1 MYLSKSRR
9 PITGRPLARTITAAF
24 LLTALGISIQASAS
38 VPVDP
43 GTASL
48 ETRLREARVFEE
60 PLIATGPSSVEEQQA
75 LWQAVQ
81 QYRDAGNAEA
91 FAPLQSFLTQYPNS
105 AWGLALRTNLGLT
118 YYRLGYFSRAMDAW
132 EAAWRDARAQTQ
144 PETKRLADRALGEL
158 VRMHARIGHADR
170 VTALLEEA
178 QARPLQGPA
187 TEAIAGA
194 REGLWLMR
202 NEPGV
207 AYLCGPMALK
217 NILEFQG
224 ADRSRIA
231 KINAVRSSPQGVTL
245 DTVGKLAQQ
254 VKLPYTIARRSPGT
268 PIPLPAVVHWKIN
281 HYAAIVAEENGQYH
295 LKDPTFGRD
304 LWISKAALEAETS
317 NYFLIPK
324 QAARQPGWKTV
335 AQAEAKQ
342 VFGMGATTVVDET
355 RLTPNDP
362 KACDCKN
369 EDNAN
374 STGAA
379 DAGIGGGLEGIPS
392 MGMPSY
398 NVHAMLVSLNV
409 VDTPVG
415 YRPPKGPAVN
425 FTLTY
430 NQRDAHQPAN
440 FTYFNFGPKW
450 TSNWL
455 SYVQDDPAS
464 PGSSVM
470 RYVAGGGVV
479 FQSGYNTSTGT
490 FTVEAAEASV
500 LVRTSA
506 TSYER
511 RLSDG
516 SKEVYAQP
524 DGATYA
530 PRRVFLTQIVDRRG
544 NAVTLTYDGQ
554 QRLTAVTDALGK
566 RTTLGYGNASNPL
579 LVTQITD
586 PFGRMAQIGYD
597 ASGLLSD
604 ITDAIGMKSSF
615 SYDAGTFINAMTT
628 PYGTTHFAYGESGM
642 QRWINITDPL
652 GQTERVEYAH
662 PTPGMS
668 PSESQAPAGMNV
680 FNEWLHYRN
689 TYYWNAKAYAESAGD
704 YTKARLTHW
713 FHAKDNSQM
722 TAGAIESTKEP
733 QESRVWYKYA
743 NQVWAAAVGPT
754 EQPTQI
760 GRVRDDGTTER
771 VQLTYNA
778 QGNLTTK
785 IDAAGQQVSYDY
797 ASNGIDVVRIYGL
810 GINPIAEYT
819 YDDQHNPLTYRD
831 AAGQVTT
838 YTYNAAGQKTSETN
852 ALGQTT
858 RWEYDNDGFLQ
869 RVVNASGKADV
880 SFTYD
885 AVGRVA
891 SRTDAEGY
899 TLRYQYDALN
909 RLTQIQYPD
918 NTTRVQAWDKLDLA
932 SVTDQMGRV
941 TRYAY
946 NSARNRVRA
955 TDPLGRATQYDYY
968 PNGKIKTE
976 TDANGTVTA
985 FTYTPSGRL
994 ATRTVTAAGGA
1005 AQTTSYSYD
1014 GIGQLTQVTQHDGS
1028 TATYKYDGARRLTA
1042 ATDTQGNS
1050 VQYTLD
1056 QRGNHTQD
1064 QLKDPSGNPT
1074 RQVDRVFDAMNRPVQ
1089 VTQQGGL
1096 PTSAATEALIKV
1108 VPVGVTAS
1116 STYSDNVPARVID
1129 GVSSNAWIAS
1139 GYAPQW
1145 IEVDLG
1151 AAVPLKKLRMLVS
1164 QSPAGQTTHVV
1175 TGGMNPAPTSVLQ
1188 TVSRNTVDGQWLE
1201 VSLDTAVSVRYIR
1214 ISTTGSPSWVSWHE
1228 LEFYRTPEGASTLT
1242 KILPTAVTASGY
1254 YSSNVPGQAVDGK
1267 NDTSWTATDAPQWIE
1282 VDLGA
1287 VVPLKKMRLLT
1298 SQSPAGQTTHVVTAD
1313 TAAAPTN
1320 VLQTF
1325 SGNTTD
1331 NQWLEASRET
1341 APVNVRYVR
1350 IQTTSSP
1357 SWVSWHELEF
1367 YR

>member
-1 MYLSKSRR
+1 MYPFESRR
-9 PITGRPLARTITAAF
+9 PLAGRPLARAIAATF
-24 LLTALGISIQASAS
+24 LLTALGIGIPASAS
-38 VPVDP
+38 VQPDP

-60 PLIATGPSSVEEQQA
+60 PLIATGPSSAEEQQA

-91 FAPLQSFLTQYPNS
+91 FAPLQAFLAQYPNS

-118 YYRLGYFSRAMDAW
+118 YYRLGYFSRAMEAW
-132 EAAWRDARAQTQ
+132 EGAWRDAQAQTQ

-170 VTALLEEA
+170 VTELLKES

-194 REGLWLMR
+194 RDGLWLMR

-207 AYLCGPMALK
+207 AYLCGPMAIK

-224 ADRSRIA
+224 ADRSSIARIS
-231 KINAVRSSPQGVTL
+231 AVRSSPHGVTL

-254 VKLPYTIARRSPGT
+254 VKLPYAIARRSPGT

-324 QAARQPGWKTV
+324 QAVKQPGWKTV
-335 AQAEAKQ
+335 AQAEAKK
-342 VFGMGATTVVDET
+342 VFGMGATTAVDDT

-374 STGAA
+374 GGGAP
-379 DAGIGGGLEGIPS
+379 DAGVGGGMEGIPS
-392 MGMPSY
+392 MGMPTY

-430 NQRDAHQPAN
+430 NQRDAYQPAN
-440 FTYFNFGPKW
+440 FAYFNFGPKW

-455 SYVQDDPAS
+455 SYVQDNPVS

-470 RYVAGGGVV
+470 RYVAGGGAVV
-479 FQSGYNTSTGT
+479 QNGYNTSTGT
-490 FTVEAAEASV
+490 FAADPADASM
-500 LVRTSA
+500 LVQTSV

-511 RLSDG
+511 RLRDG

-544 NAVTLTYDGQ
+544 NAVTLSYDAQ
-554 QRLTAVTDALGK
+554 MRLTAVTDALGK
-566 RTTLGYGNASNPL
+566 RTTLGYGSASNPL

-586 PFGRMAQIGYD
+586 PFGRSAQIGYD
-597 ASGLLSD
+597 ASGRLSD

-615 SYDAGTFINAMTT
+615 GYDAGTFINAMTT
-628 PYGTTHFAYGESGM
+628 PYGTTRFAYGESGM

-668 PSESQAPAGMNV
+668 SSDPQVPAGMNV
-680 FNEWLHYRN
+680 FNEWMHYRN
-689 TYYWNAKAYAESAGD
+689 TFYWNAKAYAESAGD

-713 FHAKDNSQM
+713 FHSKDNSNM
-722 TAGAIESTKEP
+722 TAGAIESTREP

-743 NQVWAAAVGPT
+743 NQPWAGAIGPT
-754 EQPTQI
+754 EQPTLI
-760 GRVRDDGTTER
+760 GRLRDDGTTEL

-778 QGNLTTK
+778 QGNVTTK
-785 IDAAGQQVSYDY
+785 IDAAGQQISYDY
-797 ASNGIDVVRIYGL
+797 ASNGVDVVRVYGL

-819 YDDQHNPLTYRD
+819 YDAQHNPLTYRD
-831 AAGQVTT
+831 AAGKVTT

-852 ALGQTT
+852 ALGQTA

-869 RVVNASGKADV
+869 RVVNASGKTDV

-946 NSARNRVRA
+946 NSVRNRIQV
-955 TDPLGRATQYDYY
+955 TDPLGRTTQSDYY
-968 PNGKIKTE
+968 PNGKPKTE
-976 TDANGTVTA
+976 TDAKGTVTA

-1005 AQTTSYSYD
+1005 AQTTFYSYD
-1014 GIGQLTQVTQHDGS
+1014 GIGQLTQVTQPDGS
-1028 TATYKYDGARRLTA
+1028 TATYKHDGARRLTA
-1042 ATDTQGNS
+1042 ATDAQGNS

-1089 VTQQGGL
+1089 ITQQGAL
-1096 PTSAATEALIKV
+1096 PTSAGTEALVKV
-1108 VPVGVTAS
+1108 APMGVTAS
-1116 STYSDNVPARVID
+1116 STYSDNVPGRATD

-1151 AAVPLKKLRMLVS
+1151 TAVPLKKVRMLVS
-1164 QSPAGQTTHVV
+1164 QNPAGQTTHVV
-1175 TGGMNPAPTSVLQ
+1175 TGGLSPAPTGVLQ

-1214 ISTTGSPSWVSWHE
+1214 ITTTGSPSWVSWHE
-1228 LEFYRTPEGASTLT
+1228 LEFYRSAVLPALT
-1242 KILPTAVTASGY
+1242 RIVPAGVSASGTY
-1254 YSSNVPGQAVDGK
+1254 GSNVPGQAIDGN
-1267 NDTSWTATDAPQWIE
+1267 NDTPWTATSAPQWIE

-1298 SQSPAGQTTHVVTAD
+1298 SQNPAGQTTHVIEGD
-1313 TAAAPTN
+1313 TVPAPGRELK
-1320 VLQTF
+1320 VL
-1325 SGNTTD
+1325 SGNTAD
-1331 NQWLEASRET
+1331 KQWLESSWEG

-1350 IQTTSSP
+1350 IQTMSSP

>member
-9 PITGRPLARTITAAF
+9 PITGRPLARAITAAF

-60 PLIATGPSSVEEQQA
+60 PLIATGPSSLEEQQA

-91 FAPLQSFLTQYPNS
+91 FVPLQSFLAQYPDS

-207 AYLCGPMALK
+207 AYLCGPMAIM

-231 KINAVRSSPQGVTL
+231 RINAVRSSPHGVTL
-245 DTVGKLAQQ
+245 ETVGKLAQQ

-455 SYVQDDPAS
+455 SYVQDDPVS

-586 PFGRMAQIGYD
+586 PFGRTAQMGYD
-597 ASGLLSD
+597 ASGRLSE

-628 PYGTTHFAYGESGM
+628 PYGTTQFAYGESGM

-668 PSESQAPAGMNV
+668 SSESQTPAGMNV
-680 FNEWLHYRN
+680 FNDWLHYRN
-689 TYYWNAKAYAESAGD
+689 TFYWNAKAYAESAGD

-713 FHAKDNSQM
+713 FHSKDNSQM
-722 TAGAIESTKEP
+722 TAGAIESTREP

-743 NQVWAAAVGPT
+743 NQAWTGAIGPT

-760 GRVRDDGTTER
+760 GRLRDDGTTEL

-778 QGNLTTK
+778 QGNVTTK
-785 IDAAGQQVSYDY
+785 IDAAGQQISYDY
-797 ASNGIDVVRIYGL
+797 ASNGIDVVRVYGL

-831 AAGQVTT
+831 AAGKVTT
-838 YTYNAAGQKTSETN
+838 YTYNAAGQKISETN

-869 RVVNASGKADV
+869 RVVNANGKTDV

-918 NTTRVQAWDKLDLA
+918 NTTRVQGWDKLDLA
-932 SVTDQMGRV
+932 SVTDQLGRV
-941 TRYAY
+941 THYAY
-946 NSARNRVRA
+946 NSVRNRVQV
-955 TDPLGRATQYDYY
+955 TDPLGRTTQSDYY
-968 PNGKIKTE
+968 PNGKLKTE
-976 TDANGTVTA
+976 TDAKGTVTA
-985 FTYTPSGRL
+985 LTYTPSGRL

-1014 GIGQLTQVTQHDGS
+1014 GIGQLTQATQPDGS
-1028 TATYKYDGARRLTA
+1028 TATYKHDGARRMTA

-1064 QLKDPSGNPT
+1064 QIKDPSGNPT

-1089 VTQQGGL
+1089 VTQQGTL

-1116 STYSDNVPARVID
+1116 STYSDNVPARAID

-1151 AAVPLKKLRMLVS
+1151 AEVPLKKLRMLVS
-1164 QSPAGQTTHVV
+1164 QNPAGQTTHVV
-1175 TGGMNPAPTSVLQ
+1175 TGGLSPAPTSVLQ

-1214 ISTTGSPSWVSWHE
+1214 ITTTGSPSWVSWHE
-1228 LEFYRTPEGASTLT
+1228 LEFYRPAVLPALT
-1242 KILPTAVTASGY
+1242 KIVPAGVSASGT
-1254 YSSNVPGQAVDGK
+1254 YSTNVPGQAIDGN
-1267 NDTSWTATDAPQWIE
+1267 NDTPWTATSAPQWIE

-1298 SQSPAGQTTHVVTAD
+1298 SQNPAGQTMHVIKGD
-1313 TAAAPTN
+1313 TAPAPSRELK
-1320 VLQTF
+1320 VL
-1325 SGNTTD
+1325 SGNTAD
-1331 NQWLEASRET
+1331 KQWLESSWEG

>member
-24 LLTALGISIQASAS
+24 LLTALGISVPASAS

-60 PLIATGPSSVEEQQA
+60 PLIATGPSSLEEQQA

-231 KINAVRSSPQGVTL
+231 KINAVRSSPHGVTL
-245 DTVGKLAQQ
+245 ETVGKLAQQ

-317 NYFLIPK
+317 NYFVIPK

-342 VFGMGATTVVDET
+342 VFGMGATTAVDDT
-355 RLTPNDP
+355 RLTPNDA
-362 KACDCKN
+362 KACDCKS
-369 EDNAN
+369 EDNA
-374 STGAA
+374 SSAGAA
-379 DAGIGGGLEGIPS
+379 DAGIGSGLEGIPS

-415 YRPPKGPAVN
+415 YRPPKGPAVS

-464 PGSSVM
+464 AGSSVM

-479 FQSGYNTSTGT
+479 FQSGYNASTGT
-490 FTVEAAEASV
+490 FNAESYDASV

-516 SKEVYAQP
+516 GKEVYAQP

-554 QRLTAVTDALGK
+554 QRLTVVTDALGK

-586 PFGRMAQIGYD
+586 PFGRTAQIGYD
-597 ASGLLSD
+597 ASGRLSE

-628 PYGTTHFAYGESGM
+628 PYGTTQFAYGESGM

-652 GQTERVEYAH
+652 GQTERVEYAQ
-662 PTPGMS
+662 PASGIPS
-668 PSESQAPAGMNV
+668 SESQTPAGMEV
-680 FNEWLHYRN
+680 FNSWINYRN
-689 TYYWNAKAYAESAGD
+689 TFYWNAKAYAESAGD

-713 FHAKDNSQM
+713 LHSRDINNG
-722 TAGAIESTKEP
+722 TAGVIESTKEP

-743 NQVWAAAVGPT
+743 DQPGIATAGPS

-760 GRVRDDGTTER
+760 GRVRDDGTAEIVR
-771 VQLTYNA
+771 MTYNA
-778 QGNLTTK
+778 QGSLTTK

-810 GINPIAEYT
+810 GLYPIAEYT
-819 YDDQHNPLTYRD
+819 YDDKHNPLTYRD

-852 ALGQTT
+852 ALGKTT

-869 RVVNASGKADV
+869 RVVNANGKTDV

-918 NTTRVQAWDKLDLA
+918 HTTRVQTWDKLDLA
-932 SVTDQMGRV
+932 SVTDQLGRI

-946 NSARNRVRA
+946 NNVRNRVQA
-955 TDPLGRATQYDYY
+955 TDSLGRSTQYGYY

-985 FTYTPSGRL
+985 FTYTASGRL
-994 ATRTVTAAGGA
+994 ATRTVTTTGSA
-1005 AQTTSYSYD
+1005 AQTTTYGYD
-1014 GIGQLTQVTQHDGS
+1014 SIGQLTQVTQPDGS
-1028 TATYKYDGARRLTA
+1028 YTTFKYDGARRMT
-1042 ATDTQGNS
+1042 TVSDSQGNT
-1050 VQYTLD
+1050 VQYVLD
-1056 QRGNHTQD
+1056 QRGNRTQEQATD
-1064 QLKDPSGNPT
+1064 LSGNPT
-1074 RQVDRVFDAMNRPVQ
+1074 RQVNRVSDAMNRPLQ
-1089 VTQQGGL
+1089 VTQGASSSG
-1096 PTSAATEALIKV
+1096 TSSVELIKV
-1108 VPVGVTAS
+1108 TPAGATAS
-1116 STYSDNVPARVID
+1116 GSYDGNVAARAID
-1129 GVSSNAWIAS
+1129 GDNGSAWIAPS
-1139 GYAPQW
+1139 Y
-1145 IEVDLG
+1145 
-1151 AAVPLKKLRMLVS
+1151 
-1164 QSPAGQTTHVV
+1164 
-1175 TGGMNPAPTSVLQ
+1175 PT
-1188 TVSRNTVDGQWLE
+1188 
-1201 VSLDTAVSVRYIR
+1201 
-1214 ISTTGSPSWVSWHE
+1214 
-1228 LEFYRTPEGASTLT
+1228 
-1242 KILPTAVTASGY
+1242 
-1254 YSSNVPGQAVDGK
+1254 
-1267 NDTSWTATDAPQWIE
+1267 QWIE

-1287 VVPLKKMRLLT
+1287 VVPLKKLRMRV
-1298 SQSPAGQTTHVVTAD
+1298 SQSPSGSTTHVVTGD
-1313 TAAAPTN
+1313 GM

-1331 NQWLEASRET
+1331 GQWLEASWES

-1350 IQTTSSP
+1350 ITTTASP

>member
-1 MYLSKSRR
+1 MYPFESRR
-9 PITGRPLARTITAAF
+9 PLAGRPLARAIAATF
-24 LLTALGISIQASAS
+24 LLTALGIGIPASAS
-38 VPVDP
+38 VQPDP

-60 PLIATGPSSVEEQQA
+60 PLIATGPSSAEEQQA

-91 FAPLQSFLTQYPNS
+91 FAPLQAFLAQYPNS

-118 YYRLGYFSRAMDAW
+118 YYRLGYFSRAMEAW
-132 EAAWRDARAQTQ
+132 EGAWRDAQAQTQ

-170 VTALLEEA
+170 VTELLKES

-194 REGLWLMR
+194 RDGLWLMR

-207 AYLCGPMALK
+207 AYLCGPMAIK

-224 ADRSRIA
+224 ADRSSIARIS
-231 KINAVRSSPQGVTL
+231 AVRSSPHGVTL

-254 VKLPYTIARRSPGT
+254 VKLPYAIARRSPGT

-324 QAARQPGWKTV
+324 QAVKQPGWKTV
-335 AQAEAKQ
+335 AQAEAKK
-342 VFGMGATTVVDET
+342 VFGMGATTAVDDT

-374 STGAA
+374 GGGAP
-379 DAGIGGGLEGIPS
+379 DAGVGGGMEGIPS
-392 MGMPSY
+392 MGMPTY

-430 NQRDAHQPAN
+430 NQRDAYQPAN
-440 FTYFNFGPKW
+440 FAYFNFGPKW

-455 SYVQDDPAS
+455 SYVQDNPVS

-470 RYVAGGGVV
+470 RYVAGGGAVV
-479 FQSGYNTSTGT
+479 QNGYNTSTGT
-490 FTVEAAEASV
+490 FAADPADASM
-500 LVRTSA
+500 LVQTSV

-511 RLSDG
+511 RLRDG

-544 NAVTLTYDGQ
+544 NAVTLSYDAQ
-554 QRLTAVTDALGK
+554 MRLTAVTDALGK
-566 RTTLGYGNASNPL
+566 RTTLGYGSASNPL

-586 PFGRMAQIGYD
+586 PFGRSAQIGYD
-597 ASGLLSD
+597 ASGRLSD

-615 SYDAGTFINAMTT
+615 GYDAGTFINAMTT
-628 PYGTTHFAYGESGM
+628 PYGTTRFAYGESGM

-668 PSESQAPAGMNV
+668 SSDPQVPAGMNV
-680 FNEWLHYRN
+680 FNEWMHYRN
-689 TYYWNAKAYAESAGD
+689 TFYWNAKAYAESAGD

-713 FHAKDNSQM
+713 FHSKDNSNM
-722 TAGAIESTKEP
+722 TAGAIESTREP

-743 NQVWAAAVGPT
+743 NQPWAGAIGPT
-754 EQPTQI
+754 EQPTLI
-760 GRVRDDGTTER
+760 GRLRDDGTTEL

-778 QGNLTTK
+778 QGNVTTK
-785 IDAAGQQVSYDY
+785 IDAAGQQISYDY
-797 ASNGIDVVRIYGL
+797 ASNGVDVVRVYGL

-819 YDDQHNPLTYRD
+819 YDAQHNPLTYRD
-831 AAGQVTT
+831 AAGKVTT

-852 ALGQTT
+852 ALGQTA

-869 RVVNASGKADV
+869 RVVNASGKTDV

-946 NSARNRVRA
+946 NSVRNRIQV
-955 TDPLGRATQYDYY
+955 TDPLGRTTQSDYY
-968 PNGKIKTE
+968 PNGKPKTE
-976 TDANGTVTA
+976 TDAKGTVTA

-1005 AQTTSYSYD
+1005 AQTTFYSYD
-1014 GIGQLTQVTQHDGS
+1014 GIGQLTQVTQPDGS
-1028 TATYKYDGARRLTA
+1028 TATYKHDGARRLTA
-1042 ATDTQGNS
+1042 ATDAQGNS

-1089 VTQQGGL
+1089 ITQQGAL
-1096 PTSAATEALIKV
+1096 PTSAGTEALVKV
-1108 VPVGVTAS
+1108 APMGVTAS
-1116 STYSDNVPARVID
+1116 STYSDNVPGRATD

-1151 AAVPLKKLRMLVS
+1151 TAVPLKKVRMLVS
-1164 QSPAGQTTHVV
+1164 QNPAGQTTHVV
-1175 TGGMNPAPTSVLQ
+1175 TGGLSPAPTGVLQ

-1214 ISTTGSPSWVSWHE
+1214 ITTTGSPSWVSWHE
-1228 LEFYRTPEGASTLT
+1228 LEFYRSAVLPALT
-1242 KILPTAVTASGY
+1242 RIVPAGVSASGTY
-1254 YSSNVPGQAVDGK
+1254 GSNVPGQAIDGN
-1267 NDTSWTATDAPQWIE
+1267 NDTPWTATSAPQWIE

-1298 SQSPAGQTTHVVTAD
+1298 SQNPAGQSTHVIKGD
-1313 TAAAPTN
+1313 TVPAPGRELK
-1320 VLQTF
+1320 VL
-1325 SGNTTD
+1325 SGNTAD
-1331 NQWLEASRET
+1331 KQWLESSWEG

-1350 IQTTSSP
+1350 IQTMSSP

>member
-1 MYLSKSRR
+1 MYPFESRR
-9 PITGRPLARTITAAF
+9 PLAGRPLARAIAATF
-24 LLTALGISIQASAS
+24 LLTALGIGIPASAS
-38 VPVDP
+38 VQPDP

-60 PLIATGPSSVEEQQA
+60 PLIATGPSSAEEQQA

-91 FAPLQSFLTQYPNS
+91 FAPLQAFLAQYPNS

-118 YYRLGYFSRAMDAW
+118 YYRLGYFSRAMEAW
-132 EAAWRDARAQTQ
+132 EGAWRDAQAQTQ

-170 VTALLEEA
+170 VTELLKES

-194 REGLWLMR
+194 RDGLWLMR

-207 AYLCGPMALK
+207 AYLCGPMAIK

-231 KINAVRSSPQGVTL
+231 RISAVRSSPHGVTL

-324 QAARQPGWKTV
+324 QAVKQPGWKTV
-335 AQAEAKQ
+335 AQAEAKKI
-342 VFGMGATTVVDET
+342 FGMGATTSADDT

-362 KACDCKN
+362 KACDCKS

-374 STGAA
+374 GGGAP
-379 DAGIGGGLEGIPS
+379 DAGVGGGMEGIPS
-392 MGMPSY
+392 MGMPTY

-430 NQRDAHQPAN
+430 NQRDAYQPAN
-440 FTYFNFGPKW
+440 FAYFNFGPKW

-455 SYVQDDPAS
+455 SYVQDNPVS

-470 RYVAGGGVV
+470 RYVAGGGAVV
-479 FQSGYNTSTGT
+479 QSGYNTSTGT
-490 FTVEAAEASV
+490 FTADSADASM

-511 RLSDG
+511 RMGDG

-544 NAVTLTYDGQ
+544 NAVTLSYDAQ
-554 QRLTAVTDALGK
+554 MRLTTVTDALGK

-586 PFGRMAQIGYD
+586 PFGRTAQIGYD
-597 ASGLLSD
+597 ASGRLSD
-604 ITDAIGMKSSF
+604 ITDAIGLKSSF
-615 SYDAGTFINAMTT
+615 GYDAGTFINAMTT
-628 PYGTTHFAYGESGM
+628 PYGTTRFAYGESGM

-668 PSESQAPAGMNV
+668 YSDPQAPAGMNV
-680 FNEWLHYRN
+680 FNEWMQYRN
-689 TYYWNAKAYAESAGD
+689 TFYWNAKAYAESAGD

-713 FHAKDNSQM
+713 FHSKDNDHM
-722 TAGAIESTKEP
+722 TAGAIESTREP

-743 NQVWAAAVGPT
+743 NQPWAGAIGPT
-754 EQPTQI
+754 EQPTLI
-760 GRVRDDGTTER
+760 GRLRDDGTTEL

-778 QGNLTTK
+778 QGNVTTK
-785 IDAAGQQVSYDY
+785 IDAAGQQISYDY
-797 ASNGIDVVRIYGL
+797 ASNGVDVVRVYGL

-831 AAGQVTT
+831 AAGKVTT

-852 ALGQTT
+852 ALGQTA

-869 RVVNASGKADV
+869 RVVNASGKTDV

-946 NSARNRVRA
+946 NSVRNRIQV
-955 TDPLGRATQYDYY
+955 TDPLGRTTQSDYY
-968 PNGKIKTE
+968 PNGKPKTE
-976 TDANGTVTA
+976 TDAKGTVTA
-985 FTYTPSGRL
+985 LTYTPSGRL

-1005 AQTTSYSYD
+1005 AQTTFYSYD
-1014 GIGQLTQVTQHDGS
+1014 GIGQLTQVTQPDGS
-1028 TATYKYDGARRLTA
+1028 TATYKHDGARRLTA
-1042 ATDTQGNS
+1042 ATDAQGNS

-1089 VTQQGGL
+1089 VTQQGAL
-1096 PTSAATEALIKV
+1096 PTSTGTEALVKV
-1108 VPVGVTAS
+1108 VPMGVTAS
-1116 STYSDNVPARVID
+1116 STYSGNAPARATD

-1151 AAVPLKKLRMLVS
+1151 AAVPLKKVRMLVS
-1164 QSPAGQTTHVV
+1164 QNPAGQTTHVV
-1175 TGGMNPAPTSVLQ
+1175 TGGMSPAPTGVLQ

-1214 ISTTGSPSWVSWHE
+1214 ITTTGSPSWVSWHE
-1228 LEFYRTPEGASTLT
+1228 LEFYRSAVLPALT
-1242 KILPTAVTASGY
+1242 RIVPAGVSASGTY
-1254 YSSNVPGQAVDGK
+1254 GSNAPGQAIDGN
-1267 NDTSWTATDAPQWIE
+1267 NDTPWTATSAPQWIE

-1298 SQSPAGQTTHVVTAD
+1298 SQNPAGQTTHVIKGD
-1313 TAAAPTN
+1313 TVPAPGRELK
-1320 VLQTF
+1320 VL
-1325 SGNTTD
+1325 SGNTAD
-1331 NQWLEASRET
+1331 KQWLESSWEG

-1350 IQTTSSP
+1350 IQTMSSP

>member
-1 MYLSKSRR
+1 MHLSKSRR
-9 PITGRPLARTITAAF
+9 PLTGRPLARAIAAVF
-24 LLTALGISIQASAS
+24 VLTTLGLGIPASATI
-38 VPVDP
+38 PADP
-43 GTASL
+43 GTAAL
-48 ETRLREARVFEE
+48 EARLREVRVFEE
-60 PLIATGPSSVEEQQA
+60 PLIATGPSSPEEQQA

-81 QYRDAGNAEA
+81 HYRDAGNAEA
-91 FAPLQSFLTQYPNS
+91 FAPLQAFLTQYPNS

-207 AYLCGPMALK
+207 AYLCGPMAIK

-224 ADRSRIA
+224 ADRSLIARIS
-231 KINAVRSSPQGVTL
+231 AVRSSPHGVTL

-304 LWISKAALEAETS
+304 LWISKEALEAETS
-317 NYFLIPK
+317 NYFLISK
-324 QAARQPGWKTV
+324 QAAKQPGWKTV

-342 VFGMGATTVVDET
+342 VFGMGATTAVDET

-374 STGAA
+374 SAGAP
-379 DAGIGGGLEGIPS
+379 DAGVGGGLESIPS

-415 YRPPKGPAVN
+415 YRPPKGPAVS

-464 PGSSVM
+464 AGSSVM

-479 FQSGYNTSTGT
+479 FQSGYNASTGT
-490 FTVEAAEASV
+490 FTAEAADASM

-544 NAVTLTYDGQ
+544 NAVTLSYDAQ
-554 QRLTAVTDALGK
+554 LRLTVVTDALGK
-566 RTTLGYGNASNPL
+566 RTTLSYGNTNNPL

-586 PFGRMAQIGYD
+586 PFGRSAQIGYD
-597 ASGLLSD
+597 ASGRLSD

-615 SYDAGTFINAMTT
+615 GYDAGTFINAMTT
-628 PYGTTHFAYGESGM
+628 PYGTTQFAYGESGM

-668 PSESQAPAGMNV
+668 SSDPQAPAGMNV
-680 FNEWLHYRN
+680 FNEWMHYRN
-689 TYYWNAKAYAESAGD
+689 TFYWNAKAYAEGAGD

-713 FHAKDNSQM
+713 FHSKDNDHM
-722 TAGAIESTKEP
+722 TAGAIESTREP

-743 NQVWAAAVGPT
+743 NQPWGGAIGPT

-760 GRVRDDGTTER
+760 GRLRDDGTTEL

-778 QGNLTTK
+778 QGNVTSK
-785 IDAAGQQVSYDY
+785 IDAAGQQLSYDY
-797 ASNGIDVVRIYGL
+797 ASNGIDVVRVYGL

-831 AAGQVTT
+831 AAGKVTT
-838 YTYNAAGQKTSETN
+838 YTYNAAGQKISETN

-869 RVVNASGKADV
+869 RVVNANGKTDV

-918 NTTRVQAWDKLDLA
+918 NTTRVQGWDKLDLA
-932 SVTDQMGRV
+932 SVTDQLGRV
-941 TRYAY
+941 THYAY
-946 NSARNRVRA
+946 NSVRNRVQV
-955 TDPLGRATQYDYY
+955 TDPLGRTTQSDYY
-968 PNGKIKTE
+968 PNGKLKTE
-976 TDANGTVTA
+976 TDAKGTVTA
-985 FTYTPSGRL
+985 LTYTPSGRL

-1005 AQTTSYSYD
+1005 AQTTSYSHD
-1014 GIGQLTQVTQHDGS
+1014 GIGQLTQVTQSDGS
-1028 TATYKYDGARRLTA
+1028 TTTFKYDGARRMTA
-1042 ATDTQGNS
+1042 ASDSQGNS
-1050 VQYTLD
+1050 IQYTLD
-1056 QRGNHTQD
+1056 QRGNRLQE
-1064 QLKDPSGNPT
+1064 QINDPAGT
-1074 RQVDRVFDAMNRPVQ
+1074 RMFLVDRVFDPMNRLSQ
-1089 VTQQGGL
+1089 VKKETAL
-1096 PTSAATEALIKV
+1096 APMPLTKVATPMSA
-1108 VPVGVTAS
+1108 TAS
-1116 STYSDNVPARVID
+1116 STSGTFSPSLAID
-1129 GVSSNAWIAS
+1129 GVTTSPWIATS
-1139 GYAPQW
+1139 WPQQW

-1151 AAVPLKKLRMLVS
+1151 
-1164 QSPAGQTTHVV
+1164 
-1175 TGGMNPAPTSVLQ
+1175 
-1188 TVSRNTVDGQWLE
+1188 E
-1201 VSLDTAVSVRYIR
+1201 
-1214 ISTTGSPSWVSWHE
+1214 
-1228 LEFYRTPEGASTLT
+1228 
-1242 KILPTAVTASGY
+1242 
-1254 YSSNVPGQAVDGK
+1254 
-1267 NDTSWTATDAPQWIE
+1267 
-1282 VDLGA
+1282 
-1287 VVPLKKMRLLT
+1287 VVPLRKMRLLT
-1298 SQSPAGQTTHVVTAD
+1298 SQNPGGYTTHVVSGD
-1313 TAAAPTN
+1313 VNPAPSNT
-1320 VLQTF
+1320 LQTF
-1325 SGNTTD
+1325 SGSTTD
-1331 NQWLEASRET
+1331 YQWLETSWDV
-1341 APVNVRYVR
+1341 PVNVRYVR
-1350 IQTTSSP
+1350 VTTTSSP

>member
-1 MYLSKSRR
+1 MHLSKSRR
-9 PITGRPLARTITAAF
+9 PLAGRPLARAIAATF
-24 LLTALGISIQASAS
+24 LLTALGIGFPASAS
-38 VPVDP
+38 VSVDP

-60 PLIATGPSSVEEQQA
+60 PLIATGSSRPEEQQA

-91 FAPLQSFLTQYPNS
+91 LAPLQAFLAQYPNS

-118 YYRLGYFSRAMDAW
+118 YYRLGYFSRAMEAW
-132 EAAWRDARAQTQ
+132 EAAWRGAQTQAQ

-170 VTALLEEA
+170 VAELLKES

-194 REGLWLMR
+194 RDGLWLMR

-207 AYLCGPMALK
+207 AYLCGPMAIK

-231 KINAVRSSPQGVTL
+231 RINAVRSSPHGVTL

-254 VKLPYTIARRSPGT
+254 VNLPYTIARRSPGT

-281 HYAAIVAEENGQYH
+281 HYAAIVAERNGQYH
-295 LKDPTFGRD
+295 LKDPTFGHD

-324 QAARQPGWKTV
+324 QAVKQPGWKTV
-335 AQAEAKQ
+335 AQAEAKK
-342 VFGMGATTVVDET
+342 VFGMGATTAVDDT

-374 STGAA
+374 SAGAP
-379 DAGIGGGLEGIPS
+379 DAGVGGGLDGIPS
-392 MGMPSY
+392 MGMPAY

-430 NQRDAHQPAN
+430 NQRDAYQPAN

-470 RYVAGGGVV
+470 RYVAGGGSV
-479 FQSGYNTSTGT
+479 FQSGYNASAGT
-490 FTVEAAEASV
+490 FNAETADASM

-544 NAVTLTYDGQ
+544 NAVTLSYDAQ
-554 QRLTAVTDALGK
+554 MRLTAVTDALGK
-566 RTTLGYGNASNPL
+566 RTTLGYGNASNPM

-586 PFGRMAQIGYD
+586 PFGRRAQIGYD
-597 ASGLLSD
+597 ASGRLSD
-604 ITDAIGMKSSF
+604 ITDAIGLKSSF
-615 SYDAGTFINAMTT
+615 GYDAGTFINAMTT
-628 PYGTTHFAYGESGM
+628 PYGTTRFAYGESGM

-662 PTPGMS
+662 PAAGMPS
-668 PSESQAPAGMNV
+668 SESQTPPGMEV
-680 FNEWLHYRN
+680 FNSWMNYRN
-689 TYYWNAKAYAESAGD
+689 TYYWNATAYAESAGD
-704 YTKARLTHW
+704 YTKARNTHW
-713 FHAKDNSQM
+713 LHSRDNGAA
-722 TAGAIESTKEP
+722 TAGVIESTKEP

-743 NQVWAAAVGPT
+743 DQPGIATAGPS
-754 EQPTQI
+754 EHPTLL
-760 GRVRDDGTTER
+760 GRVRDDGRAELVR
-771 VQLTYNA
+771 MAYNV
-778 QGNLTTK
+778 QGNLTTR
-785 IDAAGQQVSYDY
+785 IDGASQQISYDY
-797 ASNGIDVVRIYGL
+797 ASNGIDVVRVYGL

-819 YDDQHNPLTYRD
+819 YDAQHNPLTYRD
-831 AAGQVTT
+831 AAGKVTT

-852 ALGQTT
+852 ALGQIT
-858 RWEYDNDGFLQ
+858 RWEYDSDGFLQ
-869 RVVNASGKADV
+869 RVVNANGKTDV

-885 AVGRVA
+885 AVGRVG

-941 TRYAY
+941 TRYTY
-946 NSARNRVRA
+946 NSVRNRIQV
-955 TDPLGRATQYDYY
+955 TDPLGRTTQSDYY
-968 PNGKIKTE
+968 PNGKLKTE
-976 TDANGTVTA
+976 TDAKGTVTA
-985 FTYTPSGRL
+985 FTYTASGRL

-1005 AQTTSYSYD
+1005 AQTTSYVYD
-1014 GIGQLTQVTQHDGS
+1014 GIGQLTQVTQPDGS
-1028 TATYKYDGARRLTA
+1028 TATYKYDDARRLTVA
-1042 ATDTQGNS
+1042 SDTQGNTI
-1050 VQYTLD
+1050 QYTLD
-1056 QRGNHTQD
+1056 QRSNHLQD
-1064 QLKDPSGNPT
+1064 EIKNPSGAQT
-1074 RQVDRVFDAMNRPVQ
+1074 FQVVRTFDAMNRPLQ
-1089 VTQQGGL
+1089 VTGA
-1096 PTSAATEALIKV
+1096 TSASPMPSIKIA
-1108 VPVGVTAS
+1108 PVGATAS
-1116 STYSDNVPARVID
+1116 SAYDPFVPGQAID
-1129 GVSSNAWIAS
+1129 GVASSPWI
-1139 GYAPQW
+1139 GYSTPQW

-1151 AAVPLKKLRMLVS
+1151 SVVPLKKIRLLTS
-1164 QSPAGQTTHVV
+1164 QNPGGNTTHVV
-1175 TGGMNPAPTSVLQ
+1175 TGD
-1188 TVSRNTVDGQWLE
+1188 VS
-1201 VSLDTAVSVRYIR
+1201 
-1214 ISTTGSPSWVSWHE
+1214 
-1228 LEFYRTPEGASTLT
+1228 
-1242 KILPTAVTASGY
+1242 
-1254 YSSNVPGQAVDGK
+1254 
-1267 NDTSWTATDAPQWIE
+1267 
-1282 VDLGA
+1282 
-1287 VVPLKKMRLLT
+1287 
-1298 SQSPAGQTTHVVTAD
+1298 
-1313 TAAAPTN
+1313 AAPTTT
-1320 VLQTF
+1320 LQTF

-1331 NQWLEASRET
+1331 YQWLEASWDT
-1341 APVNVRYVR
+1341 PVNVRYVR
-1350 IQTTSSP
+1350 ITTTSSP